1 MFSLSSLQIIVS
13 PVLKSLSV
21 SFNICFIFWSDL
33 FFPLC
38 WEKEIYLGVHHIL
51 DNVFIISRIR
61 ILSCK
66 DSRFCGFSSVNIIS
80 FVSTVNFF
88 WLRWNCMQTLFLAWQ
103 LCFQYIFLTLF
114 ETKTEKKYCSWLFFC
129 VALWCSA
136 FVCVGLFPSNIF

>member
-88 WLRWNCMQTLFLAWQ
+88 WLCWNCR
-103 LCFQYIFLTLF
+103 LCFLHGSSVFSTYFLLYLRLKLRKNTVHGYSSVLHYDAQHLF
-114 ETKTEKKYCSWLFFC
+114 
-129 VALWCSA
+129 V
-136 FVCVGLFPSNIF
+136 